1 MAIQIPSGFSK
12 ISWENLIFNFLNAE
26 YIIGLAGMTCGT
38 VKDSIK
44 SRGNLYVHN
53 VDCDGKSLLVF
64 AVKNH
69 KRGEEL
75 MDDMKRYAKHTF
87 NVFLVSLSLI
97 DQ

>member
-1 MAIQIPSGFSK
+1 
-12 ISWENLIFNFLNAE
+12 
-26 YIIGLAGMTCGT
+26 MTCET

-75 MDDMKRYAKHTF
+75 MDDMKRYAKHII
-87 NVFLVSLSLI
+87 VSLEYVHLKGGKRLI
-97 DQ
+97 ERVIFDCDGDQHKLNIESIQLH

>member
-1 MAIQIPSGFSK
+1 MFSFNVLRLVSSQ
-12 ISWENLIFNFLNAE
+12 ISWEYLIFDFLKAE
-26 YIIGLAGMTCGT
+26 YIIALAGMTCET

-75 MDDMKRYAKHTF
+75 MDDMKR
-87 NVFLVSLSLI
+87 
-97 DQ
+97 

>member
-1 MAIQIPSGFSK
+1 
-12 ISWENLIFNFLNAE
+12 
-26 YIIGLAGMTCGT
+26 MTCET

-75 MDDMKRYAKHTF
+75 MDDMKR
-87 NVFLVSLSLI
+87 
-97 DQ
+97 